1 MASNSKTENNPKIEQ
16 NSKTEYSPKTEYNPK
31 MEYYLGIDAGGT
43 YTDSVL
49 IRKLDGKVICSNK
62 ALTSYPD
69 PLEGIKKS
77 IDGLDSEKLKLVTV
91 VSVST
96 TLATNTILEKT
107 GYPVG
112 LIFIG
117 NYEIPEDSEIENY
130 TMVQGGHDSN
140 GEETA
145 SLDAAAVEK
154 FIREVKD
161 RVSAF
166 AVSSYFSVRN
176 PDHELHVKNLIQELT
191 GLPVVCGH
199 ELAQS
204 LGAYERGVTAYLNAQ
219 LLPVAEGFLKTVAK
233 EIENRGLNPRIS
245 MLRCDGSVVT
255 MHEAMRKPIESVF
268 SGPAASLLG
277 ASYLSGYETCAVID
291 VGGTS
296 TDVSLVHKGLPY
308 LSEAGAIVGGWQTK
322 VRALRMETSAMGGDS
337 HIWVQS
343 GNINIGP
350 RRVIPLCRAAALY
363 PGFIENLKKRWIP
376 DRLKLNE
383 HIQATKFFVRTEQ
396 RPANL
401 NREEKELLLLIKDEP
416 RSLKDIY
423 WDRNILPSK
432 KVMDSL
438 IQKRLIQAIGFTP
451 TDALHVL
458 GEYSEWDSSASE
470 IGATL
475 LANYIGID
483 RKEFCLNV
491 KQLFVRNMG
500 RDLIAFLMEGVDRTE
515 IKKML
520 EGRSFARF
528 KVDIP
533 VILLGG
539 PVKAYA
545 NELKKLID
553 AEIIVPEYSNVGNA
567 VGALA
572 GKGTKR
578 IEITVRTLYSESK
591 YDLKTK
597 GVFVYT
603 PVGRRHFVIR
613 EEALDFAEGF
623 GKELILN
630 YMAESGLSPDQVTI
644 GVEKKDIK
652 TNAGEIPIETRFIFE
667 GIANSN
673 AYEKALPEPEE
684 NDKGSKGLVEKVS
697 SLDCSS
703 CEEISASENCE

>member
-1 MASNSKTENNPKIEQ
+1 MVYNSKMVYDQKMA
-16 NSKTEYSPKTEYNPK
+16 YN
-31 MEYYLGIDAGGT
+31 LGIDAGGT

-49 IRKLDGKVICSNK
+49 IRKSDGKIVCSNK
-62 ALTSYPD
+62 ALTTYPD

-77 IDGLDSEKLKLVTV
+77 VDGLDPEKLRLVST

-112 LIFIG
+112 LILIG
-117 NYEIPEDSEIENY
+117 DYDIPVDSGLENY
-130 TMVQGGHDSN
+130 IMVQGGHDSN
-140 GEETA
+140 GEEVA
-145 SLDAAAVEK
+145 ALDLLAVEK
-154 FIREVKD
+154 FVLEIKD

-176 PDHELHVKNLIQELT
+176 PEHELRVKTLIQELT

-219 LLPVAEGFLKTVAK
+219 LLPVAEGFLKTVVS
-233 EIENRGLNPRIS
+233 EIESRGLNPRIA
-245 MLRCDGSVVT
+245 MLRCDGSVVN
-255 MHEAMRKPIESVF
+255 MHEAMKRPIESVF

-277 ASYLSGYETCAVID
+277 ASYLSGHETCTVID

-296 TDVSLVHKGLPY
+296 TDVSLIHKGLPH
-308 LSEAGAIVGGWQTK
+308 LSETGAIVGGWQTK

-350 RRVIPLCRAAALY
+350 RRVIPLCRAAVLY
-363 PGFIENLKKRWIP
+363 PDFMSTLKKRWIP
-376 DRLKLNE
+376 DRLKLDE

-396 RPANL
+396 KPVNL
-401 NREEKELLLLIKDEP
+401 SREEGELLALIRNEP
-416 RSLKDIY
+416 LSLKDVY

-432 KVMDSL
+432 RVMNSL
-438 IQKRLIQAIGFTP
+438 IQKRLVQVIGFTP

-458 GEYSEWDSSASE
+458 GEYDEWDAEASE

-475 LANYIGID
+475 LANFMGID
-483 RKEFCLNV
+483 RYEFCLKV
-491 KQLFVRNMG
+491 KLLFARNMA
-500 RDLIAFLMEGVDRTE
+500 RDLIAFLMEGVDRAE
-515 IKKML
+515 VKKML
-520 EGRSFARF
+520 EGNFFARL

-533 VILLGG
+533 VVLLGG
-539 PVKAYA
+539 PVRAYVD
-545 NELKKLID
+545 ELKKLID
-553 AEIIVPEYSNVGNA
+553 AEIFVPEYSDVGNA
-567 VGALA
+567 AGALA

-603 PVGRRHFVIR
+603 PVGRRHFVVR
-613 EEALDFAEGF
+613 SEALEFAEEF
-623 GKELILN
+623 GRKLVLD
-630 YMAESGLSPDQVTI
+630 YMAESGLFPDQVTVN
-644 GVEKKDIK
+644 VEKKDIMTHASK
-652 TNAGEIPIETRFIFE
+652 VPLETRFVFE
-667 GIANSN
+667 GIADFDI
-673 AYEKALPEPEE
+673 YERA
-684 NDKGSKGLVEKVS
+684 VT
-697 SLDCSS
+697 
-703 CEEISASENCE
+703 I

>member
-1 MASNSKTENNPKIEQ
+1 MVYNSKMVYDE
-16 NSKTEYSPKTEYNPK
+16 K
-31 MEYYLGIDAGGT
+31 MAYDLGIDAGGT

-49 IRKLDGKVICSNK
+49 IRKSDGKIVCSNK
-62 ALTSYPD
+62 ALTTYPD

-77 IDGLDSEKLKLVTV
+77 VDGLDPEKLRLVST

-112 LIFIG
+112 LILIG
-117 NYEIPEDSEIENY
+117 DYDIPVDSGLENY
-130 TMVQGGHDSN
+130 IMVQGGHDSN
-140 GEETA
+140 GEEVA
-145 SLDAAAVEK
+145 ALDLLAVEK
-154 FIREVKD
+154 FVLEIKD

-176 PDHELHVKNLIQELT
+176 PEHELHVKTLIQELT

-219 LLPVAEGFLKTVAK
+219 LLPVAEGFLKTVVS
-233 EIENRGLNPRIS
+233 EIENRGLNPRIA
-245 MLRCDGSVVT
+245 MLRCDGSVVN
-255 MHEAMRKPIESVF
+255 MHEAMKRPIESVF

-277 ASYLSGYETCAVID
+277 ASYLSGHETCTVID

-296 TDVSLVHKGLPY
+296 TDVSLIHKGLPH
-308 LSEAGAIVGGWQTK
+308 LSETGAIVGGWQTK

-350 RRVIPLCRAAALY
+350 RRVIPLCRAAVLY
-363 PGFIENLKKRWIP
+363 PDFMSTLKKRWIP
-376 DRLKLNE
+376 DRLKLDE

-396 RPANL
+396 KPVNL
-401 NREEKELLLLIKDEP
+401 SREEGELLALIRNEP
-416 RSLKDIY
+416 LSLKDVY

-432 KVMDSL
+432 RVMNSL
-438 IQKRLIQAIGFTP
+438 IQKRLVQVIGFTP

-458 GEYSEWDSSASE
+458 GEYDEWDAEASE

-475 LANYIGID
+475 LANFMGID
-483 RKEFCLNV
+483 RYEFCLKV
-491 KQLFVRNMG
+491 KRLFARNMA
-500 RDLIAFLMEGVDRTE
+500 RDLIAFLMEGVDRAE
-515 IKKML
+515 VKKML
-520 EGRSFARF
+520 EGNFFARL

-533 VILLGG
+533 VVLLGG
-539 PVKAYA
+539 PVRAYVD
-545 NELKKLID
+545 ELKKLID
-553 AEIIVPEYSNVGNA
+553 AEIFVPEYSDVGNA
-567 VGALA
+567 AGALA

-603 PVGRRHFVIR
+603 PVGRRHFVVR
-613 EEALDFAEGF
+613 SEALEFAEEF
-623 GKELILN
+623 GRKLVLD
-630 YMAESGLSPDQVTI
+630 YMAESGLFPDQVTVN
-644 GVEKKDIK
+644 VEKKDIVTHASK
-652 TNAGEIPIETRFIFE
+652 VPLETRFVFE
-667 GIANSN
+667 GIADFDV
-673 AYEKALPEPEE
+673 YERA
-684 NDKGSKGLVEKVS
+684 VT
-697 SLDCSS
+697 
-703 CEEISASENCE
+703 I

>member
-1 MASNSKTENNPKIEQ
+1 MAYNSKMV
-16 NSKTEYSPKTEYNPK
+16 NSSK
-31 MEYYLGIDAGGT
+31 MAYELGIDAGGT

-49 IRKLDGKVICSNK
+49 IRKSDGKAICSNK
-62 ALTSYPD
+62 ALTTYPD

-77 IDGLDSEKLKLVTV
+77 IDGLDPEKLKLVTI

-112 LIFIG
+112 LILIG
-117 NYEIPEDSEIENY
+117 NYDIPEDSEIENWI
-130 TMVQGGHDSN
+130 MVQGGHDSN
-140 GEETA
+140 GEEVA
-145 SLDAAAVEK
+145 ALDLPAVEN
-154 FIREVKD
+154 FVVGIKD

-176 PDHELHVKNLIQELT
+176 PEHELRVKTLIQELT

-219 LLPVAEGFLKTVAK
+219 LLPVAEGFIKTVAS
-233 EIENRGLNPRIS
+233 EIERRGLNSRIA
-245 MLRCDGSVVT
+245 MLRCDGSVVSL
-255 MHEAMRKPIESVF
+255 HEAMKKPIESVF

-277 ASYLSGYETCAVID
+277 ASYLSGCDTCTVID

-296 TDVSLVHKGLPY
+296 TDVSLIYKGLPH
-308 LSEAGAIVGGWQTK
+308 LSEAGAVVGGWQTK

-343 GNINIGP
+343 GNINISP
-350 RRVIPLCRAAALY
+350 KRVIPLCRAAVLY
-363 PGFIENLKKRWIP
+363 PDFMNNLKKRWIP

-396 RPANL
+396 EPVNL
-401 NREEKELLLLIKDEP
+401 NRNEKELLALIRNDP
-416 RSLKDIY
+416 RSLKDVY
-423 WDRNILPSK
+423 WDRNILPPR

-438 IQKRLIQAIGFTP
+438 IQKRLVQAIGFTP

-458 GEYSEWDSSASE
+458 GEYTEWDTEASE

-475 LANYIGID
+475 LANFMGID
-483 RKEFCLNV
+483 RHEFCLRV
-491 KQLFVRNMG
+491 KHLFARNMV
-500 RDLIAFLMEGVDRTE
+500 RDLIAFLMEGVDRNE
-515 IKKML
+515 IQKMI
-520 EGRSFARF
+520 EGSFFSRF

-533 VILLGG
+533 VVLLGG
-539 PVKAYA
+539 PVQAYVD
-545 NELKKLID
+545 ELKTLID
-553 AEIIVPEYSNVGNA
+553 AEILVPEYSDVGNA

-597 GVFVYT
+597 GIFVYT
-603 PVGRRHFVIR
+603 PLGRRHFVIR
-613 EEALDFAEGF
+613 SEALEFADEF
-623 GKELILN
+623 GRKLILD
-630 YMAESGLSPDQVTI
+630 YMAESGLCPDQVTVS
-644 GVEKKDIK
+644 VEKKDIK
-652 TNAGEIPIETRFIFE
+652 THDSEIPIETKFIFE
-667 GIANSN
+667 GIANSDV
-673 AYEKALPEPEE
+673 YEECL
-684 NDKGSKGLVEKVS
+684 
-697 SLDCSS
+697 
-703 CEEISASENCE
+703 

>member
-1 MASNSKTENNPKIEQ
+1 MA
-16 NSKTEYSPKTEYNPK
+16 YG
-31 MEYYLGIDAGGT
+31 LGIDAGGT

-49 IRKLDGKVICSNK
+49 IRKSDGKVVCSNK
-62 ALTSYPD
+62 ALTTYPD
-69 PLEGIKKS
+69 PLEGIKES
-77 IDGLDSEKLKLVTV
+77 IDGLDRDKLKLVTI

-112 LIFIG
+112 LILIG
-117 NYEIPEDSEIENY
+117 NYEIPADSGIENCI
-130 TMVQGGHDSN
+130 MVQGGHNSQGD
-140 GEETA
+140 EIET
-145 SLDAAAVEK
+145 LDLIAVEK
-154 FIREVKD
+154 FVLGIKD

-176 PDHELHVKNLIQELT
+176 PEHELRVKALIQELT

-219 LLPVAEGFLKTVAK
+219 LLPVAEGFIKTVAS
-233 EIENRGLNPRIS
+233 EIEGRGLNPKIS
-245 MLRCDGSVVT
+245 MLRCDGSVVS
-255 MHEAMRKPIESVF
+255 MDEAMKKPIESVF

-277 ASYLSGYETCAVID
+277 ASYLSGYETCTVID

-296 TDVSLVHKGLPY
+296 TDVSLIHKGLPY
-308 LSEAGAIVGGWQTK
+308 LSETGAVVGGWQTK
-322 VRALRMETSAMGGDS
+322 VRALKMETSAMGGDS

-343 GNINIGP
+343 GNIKIGP
-350 RRVIPLCRAAALY
+350 RRVIPLCRAAVLY
-363 PGFIENLKKRWIP
+363 PGIMNALKKRWIP

-383 HIQATKFFVRTEQ
+383 HIQATKFFIRTKQE
-396 RPANL
+396 PANL
-401 NREEKELLLLIKDEP
+401 SREEGELLALIGNEP
-416 RSLKDIY
+416 LSLKDIY

-438 IQKRLIQAIGFTP
+438 IQKRLVQAVGFTP

-458 GEYSEWDSSASE
+458 GEYTEWNSEASE

-475 LANYIGID
+475 LANFIGID
-483 RKEFCLNV
+483 RHEFCLNV
-491 KQLFVRNMG
+491 KRLFARHMA
-500 RDLIAFLMEGVDRTE
+500 RDLLAFLMEGVDRTE
-515 IKKML
+515 IEKML
-520 EGRSFARF
+520 EGNFFSRF

-533 VILLGG
+533 VVLLGG
-539 PVKAYA
+539 PVGAYVK
-545 NELKKLID
+545 ELKKLVD
-553 AEIIVPEYSNVGNA
+553 AEIVVPEYSDVGNA

-578 IEITVRTLYSESK
+578 VEIMVRTLYSESR

-597 GVFVYT
+597 GIFVYT

-613 EEALDFAEGF
+613 SEALEFAEEF
-623 GKELILN
+623 GRKLVLD

-644 GVEKKDIK
+644 SVEKKDIK
-652 TNAGEIPIETRFIFE
+652 THAGEIPIETRLIFE
-667 GIANSN
+667 GIANFDV
-673 AYEKALPEPEE
+673 YEKDLSGQKK
-684 NDKGSKGLVEKVS
+684 NFKGSKEIIEQVIP
-697 SLDCSS
+697 LDCDFHGD
-703 CEEISASENCE
+703 ISFSGNYECKG

>member
-1 MASNSKTENNPKIEQ
+1 MA
-16 NSKTEYSPKTEYNPK
+16 YD
-31 MEYYLGIDAGGT
+31 LGIDAGGT

-49 IRKLDGKVICSNK
+49 IRKSDGKIVCSNK
-62 ALTSYPD
+62 ALTTYPD

-77 IDGLDSEKLKLVTV
+77 VDGLDPEKLRLVST

-112 LIFIG
+112 LILIG
-117 NYEIPEDSEIENY
+117 DYDIPVDSGLENY
-130 TMVQGGHDSN
+130 IMVQGGHDSN
-140 GEETA
+140 GEEVA
-145 SLDAAAVEK
+145 ALDLLAIEK
-154 FIREVKD
+154 FVLEIKD

-176 PDHELHVKNLIQELT
+176 PEHELRVKTLIQELT

-219 LLPVAEGFLKTVAK
+219 LLPVAEGFLKTVVS
-233 EIENRGLNPRIS
+233 EIESRGLNPRIA
-245 MLRCDGSVVT
+245 MLRCDGSVVN
-255 MHEAMRKPIESVF
+255 MHEAMKRPIESVF

-277 ASYLSGYETCAVID
+277 ASYLSGHETCTVID

-296 TDVSLVHKGLPY
+296 TDVSLIHKGLPH
-308 LSEAGAIVGGWQTK
+308 LSETGAIVGGWQTK

-350 RRVIPLCRAAALY
+350 RRVIPLCRAAVLY
-363 PGFIENLKKRWIP
+363 PDFMSTLKKRWIP
-376 DRLKLNE
+376 DRLKLDE

-396 RPANL
+396 KPVNL
-401 NREEKELLLLIKDEP
+401 NREEGELLALIRNEP
-416 RSLKDIY
+416 LSLKDVY

-432 KVMDSL
+432 RVMNSL
-438 IQKRLIQAIGFTP
+438 IQKRLVQVIGFTP

-458 GEYSEWDSSASE
+458 GEYDEWDAEASE

-475 LANYIGID
+475 LANFMGID
-483 RKEFCLNV
+483 RYEFCLKV
-491 KQLFVRNMG
+491 KRLFARNMA
-500 RDLIAFLMEGVDRTE
+500 RDLIAFLMEGVDRAE
-515 IKKML
+515 VKKML
-520 EGRSFARF
+520 EGNFFARL

-533 VILLGG
+533 VVLLGG
-539 PVKAYA
+539 PVRAYVD
-545 NELKKLID
+545 ELKKLID
-553 AEIIVPEYSNVGNA
+553 AEIFVPEYSDVGNA
-567 VGALA
+567 AGALA

-603 PVGRRHFVIR
+603 PVGRRHFVVR
-613 EEALDFAEGF
+613 SEALEFAEEF
-623 GKELILN
+623 GRKLVLD
-630 YMAESGLSPDQVTI
+630 YMAESGLFPDQITVN
-644 GVEKKDIK
+644 VEKKDIMTHASK
-652 TNAGEIPIETRFIFE
+652 VPLETRFVFE
-667 GIANSN
+667 GIADFDV
-673 AYEKALPEPEE
+673 YERA
-684 NDKGSKGLVEKVS
+684 VT
-697 SLDCSS
+697 
-703 CEEISASENCE
+703 I

>member
-1 MASNSKTENNPKIEQ
+1 MVYNSKMIYDE
-16 NSKTEYSPKTEYNPK
+16 K
-31 MEYYLGIDAGGT
+31 MAYDLGIDAGGT

-49 IRKLDGKVICSNK
+49 IRKSDGKIVCSNK
-62 ALTSYPD
+62 ALTTYPD

-77 IDGLDSEKLKLVTV
+77 VDGLDPEKLRLVST

-112 LIFIG
+112 LILIG
-117 NYEIPEDSEIENY
+117 DYDIPVDSGLENY
-130 TMVQGGHDSN
+130 IMVQGGHDSN
-140 GEETA
+140 GEEVA
-145 SLDAAAVEK
+145 ALDLLAVEK
-154 FIREVKD
+154 FVLEIKD

-176 PDHELHVKNLIQELT
+176 PEHELRVKTLIQELT

-219 LLPVAEGFLKTVAK
+219 LLPVAEGFLKTVVS
-233 EIENRGLNPRIS
+233 EIESRGLNPRIA
-245 MLRCDGSVVT
+245 MLRCDGSVVN
-255 MHEAMRKPIESVF
+255 MHEAMKRPIESVF

-277 ASYLSGYETCAVID
+277 ASYLSGHETCTVID

-296 TDVSLVHKGLPY
+296 TDVSLIHKGLPH
-308 LSEAGAIVGGWQTK
+308 LSETGAIVGGWQTK

-350 RRVIPLCRAAALY
+350 RRVIPLCRAAVLY
-363 PGFIENLKKRWIP
+363 PDFMSTLKKRWIP
-376 DRLKLNE
+376 DRLKLDE

-396 RPANL
+396 KPVNL
-401 NREEKELLLLIKDEP
+401 SREEGELLALIRNEP
-416 RSLKDIY
+416 LSLKDVY

-432 KVMDSL
+432 RVMNSL
-438 IQKRLIQAIGFTP
+438 IQKRLVQVIGFTP

-458 GEYSEWDSSASE
+458 GEYDEWDAEASE

-475 LANYIGID
+475 LANFMGID
-483 RKEFCLNV
+483 RYEFCLKV
-491 KQLFVRNMG
+491 KRLFARNMA
-500 RDLIAFLMEGVDRTE
+500 RDLIAFLMEGVDRAE
-515 IKKML
+515 VKKML
-520 EGRSFARF
+520 EGNFFARL

-533 VILLGG
+533 VVLLGG
-539 PVKAYA
+539 PVRAYVD
-545 NELKKLID
+545 ELKKLID
-553 AEIIVPEYSNVGNA
+553 AEILVPEYSDVGNA
-567 VGALA
+567 AGALA

-603 PVGRRHFVIR
+603 PVGRRHFVVR
-613 EEALDFAEGF
+613 SEALEFAEEF
-623 GKELILN
+623 GRKLVLD
-630 YMAESGLSPDQVTI
+630 YMAESGLFPDQVTVN
-644 GVEKKDIK
+644 VEKKDIMTHASK
-652 TNAGEIPIETRFIFE
+652 VPLETRFVFE
-667 GIANSN
+667 GIADFDV
-673 AYEKALPEPEE
+673 YERA
-684 NDKGSKGLVEKVS
+684 VT
-697 SLDCSS
+697 
-703 CEEISASENCE
+703 I

>member
-1 MASNSKTENNPKIEQ
+1 MVYNSKMIYDE
-16 NSKTEYSPKTEYNPK
+16 K
-31 MEYYLGIDAGGT
+31 MAYDLGIDAGGT

-49 IRKLDGKVICSNK
+49 IRKSDGKIVCSNK
-62 ALTSYPD
+62 ALTTYPD

-77 IDGLDSEKLKLVTV
+77 VDGLDPEKLRLVST

-112 LIFIG
+112 LILIG
-117 NYEIPEDSEIENY
+117 DYDIPVDSGLENY
-130 TMVQGGHDSN
+130 IMVQGGHDSN
-140 GEETA
+140 GEEVA
-145 SLDAAAVEK
+145 ALDLLAVEK
-154 FIREVKD
+154 FVLEIKD

-176 PDHELHVKNLIQELT
+176 PEHELHVKTLIQELT

-219 LLPVAEGFLKTVAK
+219 LLPVAEGFLKTVVS
-233 EIENRGLNPRIS
+233 EIENRGLNPRIA
-245 MLRCDGSVVT
+245 MLRCDGSVVN
-255 MHEAMRKPIESVF
+255 MHEAMKRPIESVF

-277 ASYLSGYETCAVID
+277 ASYLSGHETCTVID

-296 TDVSLVHKGLPY
+296 TDVSLIHKGLPH
-308 LSEAGAIVGGWQTK
+308 LSETGAIVGGWQTK

-350 RRVIPLCRAAALY
+350 RRVIPLCRAAVLY
-363 PGFIENLKKRWIP
+363 PDFMSTLKKRWIP
-376 DRLKLNE
+376 DRIKLDE

-396 RPANL
+396 KPVNL
-401 NREEKELLLLIKDEP
+401 SREEGELLALIRNEP
-416 RSLKDIY
+416 LSLKDVY

-432 KVMDSL
+432 RVMDSL
-438 IQKRLIQAIGFTP
+438 IQKRLVQVIGFTP

-458 GEYSEWDSSASE
+458 GEYNEWNPEASE

-475 LANYIGID
+475 LANFMGID
-483 RKEFCLNV
+483 RYEFCLKV
-491 KQLFVRNMG
+491 KQLFARNMA
-500 RDLIAFLMEGVDRTE
+500 RDLIAFLMEGVDRAE
-515 IKKML
+515 VKKML
-520 EGRSFARF
+520 EGNFFARL

-533 VILLGG
+533 VVLLGG
-539 PVKAYA
+539 PVRAYVD
-545 NELKKLID
+545 ELKKLID
-553 AEIIVPEYSNVGNA
+553 AEVFVPEYSDVGNA
-567 VGALA
+567 AGALA

-603 PVGRRHFVIR
+603 PVGRRHFVVR
-613 EEALDFAEGF
+613 SEALEFAEEF
-623 GKELILN
+623 GRKLVLD
-630 YMAESGLSPDQVTI
+630 YMAESGLFPDQVTVN
-644 GVEKKDIK
+644 VEKKDIM
-652 TNAGEIPIETRFIFE
+652 THASRVPLETRFVFE
-667 GIANSN
+667 GIADFDV
-673 AYEKALPEPEE
+673 YERA
-684 NDKGSKGLVEKVS
+684 VT
-697 SLDCSS
+697 
-703 CEEISASENCE
+703 I

>member
-1 MASNSKTENNPKIEQ
+1 MVYNSKMIYDE
-16 NSKTEYSPKTEYNPK
+16 K
-31 MEYYLGIDAGGT
+31 MAYDLGIDAGGT

-49 IRKLDGKVICSNK
+49 IRKSDGKIVCSNK
-62 ALTSYPD
+62 ALTTYPD

-77 IDGLDSEKLKLVTV
+77 VDGLDPEKLRLVST

-112 LIFIG
+112 LILIG
-117 NYEIPEDSEIENY
+117 DYDIPVDSKLENY
-130 TMVQGGHDSN
+130 IMVQGGHDSN
-140 GEETA
+140 GEEVA
-145 SLDAAAVEK
+145 ALDLLAVEK
-154 FIREVKD
+154 FVLEIKD

-176 PDHELHVKNLIQELT
+176 PEHELRVKTLIQELT

-219 LLPVAEGFLKTVAK
+219 LLPVAEGFLKTVVS
-233 EIENRGLNPRIS
+233 EIESRGLNPRIA
-245 MLRCDGSVVT
+245 MLRCDGSVVN
-255 MHEAMRKPIESVF
+255 MHEAMKRPIESVF

-277 ASYLSGYETCAVID
+277 ASYLSGHETCTVID

-296 TDVSLVHKGLPY
+296 TDVSLIHKGLPH
-308 LSEAGAIVGGWQTK
+308 LSETGAIVGGWQTK

-350 RRVIPLCRAAALY
+350 RRVIPLCRAAVIY
-363 PGFIENLKKRWIP
+363 PDFMNTLKKRWIP
-376 DRLKLNE
+376 DRLKLDE

-396 RPANL
+396 KPVNL
-401 NREEKELLLLIKDEP
+401 SREEGELLALIRNEP
-416 RSLKDIY
+416 LSLKDVY

-432 KVMDSL
+432 RVMNSL
-438 IQKRLIQAIGFTP
+438 IQKRLVQVIGFTP

-458 GEYSEWDSSASE
+458 GEYDEWDAEASE

-475 LANYIGID
+475 LANFMGID
-483 RKEFCLNV
+483 RYEFCLKV
-491 KQLFVRNMG
+491 KRLFARNMA
-500 RDLIAFLMEGVDRTE
+500 RDLIAFLMEGVDRAE
-515 IKKML
+515 VKKML
-520 EGRSFARF
+520 EGNFFARL

-533 VILLGG
+533 VVLLGG
-539 PVKAYA
+539 PVRAYVD
-545 NELKKLID
+545 ELKKLID
-553 AEIIVPEYSNVGNA
+553 AEILVPEYSDVGNA
-567 VGALA
+567 AGALA

-603 PVGRRHFVIR
+603 PVGRRHFVVR
-613 EEALDFAEGF
+613 SEALEFAEEF
-623 GKELILN
+623 GRKLVLD
-630 YMAESGLSPDQVTI
+630 YMAESGLFPDQVTVN
-644 GVEKKDIK
+644 VEKKDIMTHASK
-652 TNAGEIPIETRFIFE
+652 VPLETRFVFE
-667 GIANSN
+667 GIADFDV
-673 AYEKALPEPEE
+673 YERA
-684 NDKGSKGLVEKVS
+684 VT
-697 SLDCSS
+697 
-703 CEEISASENCE
+703 I

>member
-1 MASNSKTENNPKIEQ
+1 MVYNSKMVYDQKMA
-16 NSKTEYSPKTEYNPK
+16 YN
-31 MEYYLGIDAGGT
+31 LGIDAGGT

-49 IRKLDGKVICSNK
+49 IRKSDGKIVCSNK
-62 ALTSYPD
+62 ALTTYPD

-77 IDGLDSEKLKLVTV
+77 VDGLDPEKLRLVST

-112 LIFIG
+112 LILIG
-117 NYEIPEDSEIENY
+117 DYDIPVDSGLENY
-130 TMVQGGHDSN
+130 IMVQGGHDSN
-140 GEETA
+140 GEEVA
-145 SLDAAAVEK
+145 ALDLLAVEK
-154 FIREVKD
+154 FVLEIKD

-176 PDHELHVKNLIQELT
+176 PEHELRVKTLIQELT

-219 LLPVAEGFLKTVAK
+219 LLPVAEGFLKTVVS
-233 EIENRGLNPRIS
+233 EIESRGLNPRIA
-245 MLRCDGSVVT
+245 MLRCDGSVVN
-255 MHEAMRKPIESVF
+255 MHEAMKRPIESVF

-277 ASYLSGYETCAVID
+277 ASYLSGHETCTVID

-296 TDVSLVHKGLPY
+296 TDVSLIHKGLPH
-308 LSEAGAIVGGWQTK
+308 LSETGAIVGGWQTK

-350 RRVIPLCRAAALY
+350 RRVIPLCRAAVIY
-363 PGFIENLKKRWIP
+363 PDFMNTLKKRWIP
-376 DRLKLNE
+376 DRLKLDE

-396 RPANL
+396 KPVNL
-401 NREEKELLLLIKDEP
+401 SREEGELLALIRNEP
-416 RSLKDIY
+416 LSLKDVY

-432 KVMDSL
+432 RVMNSL
-438 IQKRLIQAIGFTP
+438 IQKRLVQVIGFTP

-458 GEYSEWDSSASE
+458 GEYDEWDAEASE

-475 LANYIGID
+475 LANFMGID
-483 RKEFCLNV
+483 RYEFCLKV
-491 KQLFVRNMG
+491 KLLFARNMA
-500 RDLIAFLMEGVDRTE
+500 RDLIAFLMEGVDRAE
-515 IKKML
+515 VKKML
-520 EGRSFARF
+520 EGNFFARL

-533 VILLGG
+533 VVLLGG
-539 PVKAYA
+539 PVRAYVD
-545 NELKKLID
+545 ELKKLID
-553 AEIIVPEYSNVGNA
+553 AEIFVPEYSDVGNA
-567 VGALA
+567 AGALA

-603 PVGRRHFVIR
+603 PVGRRHFVVR
-613 EEALDFAEGF
+613 SEALEFAEEF
-623 GKELILN
+623 GRKLVLD
-630 YMAESGLSPDQVTI
+630 YMAESGLFPDQVTVN
-644 GVEKKDIK
+644 VEKKDIMTHASK
-652 TNAGEIPIETRFIFE
+652 VPLETRFVFE
-667 GIANSN
+667 GIADFDI
-673 AYEKALPEPEE
+673 YERA
-684 NDKGSKGLVEKVS
+684 VT
-697 SLDCSS
+697 
-703 CEEISASENCE
+703 I

>member
-1 MASNSKTENNPKIEQ
+1 MAYNSKMEC
-16 NSKTEYSPKTEYNPK
+16 NSKMAYD
-31 MEYYLGIDAGGT
+31 LGIDAGGT

-49 IRKLDGKVICSNK
+49 IRKLDGRVICSNK
-62 ALTSYPD
+62 ALTTYPD

-77 IDGLDSEKLKLVTV
+77 IDGLDPEKLKLVAV

-112 LIFIG
+112 LILIG
-117 NYEIPEDSEIENY
+117 NYDIPEESGIENCI
-130 TMVQGGHDSN
+130 MVQGGHDSN
-140 GEETA
+140 GEEVA
-145 SLDAAAVEK
+145 ALDLLAVEK
-154 FIREVKD
+154 FVLGIKD

-176 PDHELHVKNLIQELT
+176 PEHELRVKTLIQELT

-219 LLPVAEGFLKTVAK
+219 LLPVAESFLKTVVS
-233 EIENRGLNPRIS
+233 EIERRGLNPRIA
-245 MLRCDGSVVT
+245 MLRCDGSVVS
-255 MHEAMRKPIESVF
+255 MHEAMKKPIESVF

-277 ASYLSGYETCAVID
+277 ASHLSGYETCTVID

-296 TDVSLVHKGLPY
+296 TDVSLIHKGLPH
-308 LSEAGAIVGGWQTK
+308 LSEAGAVVGGWQTK

-337 HIWVQS
+337 HIWVQGS
-343 GNINIGP
+343 SINIGP
-350 RRVIPLCRAAALY
+350 RRVIPLCRAAVLY
-363 PGFIENLKKRWIP
+363 PDFMNTLKKRWIP

-396 RPANL
+396 EPANL
-401 NREEKELLLLIKDEP
+401 SREEKELLALIGNEP
-416 RSLKDIY
+416 LSLKDVY
-423 WDRNILPSK
+423 WDRNILPSR

-438 IQKRLIQAIGFTP
+438 IQKRLVQAIGFTP

-458 GEYSEWDSSASE
+458 GEYTEWNSEASK

-475 LANYIGID
+475 LANFIGID
-483 RKEFCLNV
+483 RHEFCLNV
-491 KQLFVRNMG
+491 KRLFARNMA

-515 IKKML
+515 IQKML
-520 EGRSFARF
+520 EGNFFSRF

-533 VILLGG
+533 VVLLGG
-539 PVKAYA
+539 PVRAYV

-553 AEIIVPEYSNVGNA
+553 AEILVPEYSDVGNA

-597 GVFVYT
+597 GIFVYT
-603 PVGRRHFVIR
+603 PAGRRHFVIR
-613 EEALDFAEGF
+613 SEALEFAEEVGR
-623 GKELILN
+623 KLILD
-630 YMAESGLSPDQVTI
+630 YMAESGLFPDQVTI
-644 GVEKKDIK
+644 SVEKKDIK
-652 TNAGEIPIETRFIFE
+652 THDGEIPIETRLIFE
-667 GIANSN
+667 GIANSDV
-673 AYEKALPEPEE
+673 YEECLR
-684 NDKGSKGLVEKVS
+684 
-697 SLDCSS
+697 
-703 CEEISASENCE
+703 